1 MNNKNGSSVLNQIQI
16 ASPCT
21 VDWDSMTGD
30 ERVRFCGQCQK
41 NVYNLSQMNA
51 KEAEQLVLKTEG
63 KICVRFYQRRDGSM
77 LTEDCPVGLRTL
89 RAGVKR
95 ICSAAAALLSVII
108 GIAPTNADEQKNP
121 PPMMGSPLPPPME
134 TALKPWMDTYK
145 KQATDLL
152 VKKINDEKNAP
163 KLSDSA
169 EFIVTFNKDGRVSR
183 VIALKCSADQTG
195 YFEKTIKGITFKVF
209 PKEATED
216 SANLKL
222 TIPKTQAK

>member
-1 MNNKNGSSVLNQIQI
+1 MNNKKGSSVLNQIQI

-21 VDWDSMTGD
+21 IDWDSMAGD

-41 NVYNLSQMNA
+41 NVFNLSQLSA
-51 KEAEQLVLKTEG
+51 KEAEELVLKTEG

-77 LTEDCPVGLRTL
+77 LTEDCPVGLRTI

-95 ICSAAAALLSVII
+95 ISSAAAAILAVII
-108 GIAPTNADEQKNP
+108 GITPSKADEQKEP

-152 VKKINDEKNAP
+152 VKKINDEKNAAR
-163 KLSDSA
+163 LGDSV
-169 EFIVTFNKDGRVSR
+169 EFIVTFSKNGKVSR

-195 YFEKTIKGITFKVF
+195 YFEKTIKGTTFKAF

-222 TIPKTQAK
+222 IIPKTQVK